1 MKQAIKKYGLIALV
15 MSTITAGVWTLAGVG
30 TISDAVPG
38 TTIFASDFNKITGA
52 LKVDLVPRNSSGIAT
67 AEGGSL
73 GSSTYPW
80 DALYFGASA
89 SGLSLNDSTGNI
101 VLKTA
106 NTTRVTISST
116 GLSLD
121 SLADGLIT
129 WAKLNA
135 DAKVKLNISPI
146 VADGTFVVPATN
158 VTNIMIVGCGG
169 GGGGGGGGLNI
180 AANNTS
186 GGGGGAGGMIG
197 VVFISP
203 TPGETLTI
211 DVGPGGAGGAGA
223 GSAGATATA
232 GTAGTATTLTYG
244 AGTLTW
250 GGGAGGPGGDDIAIS
265 GAAKNYQGGGASSA
279 GGGGSTA
286 GVFGTPSA
294 GEYSSFALGGAAGAN
309 GASGTGGGGGG
320 GGLARGGAGGAGTP
334 ANGSNGSLCSG
345 GGGGGGSTATA
356 PGTGGTGGNG
366 AVNIYYVSP

>member
-1 MKQAIKKYGLIALV
+1 
-15 MSTITAGVWTLAGVG
+15 MSVVTAGVWTIAGVG

-38 TTIFASDFNKITGA
+38 TTIFASDFNKMTGA
-52 LKVDLVPRNSSGIAT
+52 LKVDLVPRNSSGVAT
-67 AEGGSL
+67 EEGGSL

-80 DALYFGASA
+80 NALYFGAAA
-89 SGLSLNDSTGNI
+89 SGLSIDDSAGSIVFKTGS
-101 VLKTA
+101 
-106 NTTRVTISST
+106 TTRATISST
-116 GLSLD
+116 GLALS

-135 DAKVKLNISPI
+135 DAKVKLNVSPI
-146 VADGTFVVPATN
+146 VSDTTFIVPATN
-158 VTNIMIVGCGG
+158 VTSVVIVGCGG
-169 GGGGGGGGLNI
+169 GGGGGGGGLNT

-186 GGGGGAGGMIG
+186 GGGGGAGGMLGTVILS
-197 VVFISP
+197 V

-232 GTAGTATTLTYG
+232 GSAGTATTVTSG
-244 AGTLTW
+244 STTVTF

-294 GEYSSFALGGAAGAN
+294 GEPSSFALGGAAGSN

-356 PGTGGTGGNG
+356 PGTGGTGGGG